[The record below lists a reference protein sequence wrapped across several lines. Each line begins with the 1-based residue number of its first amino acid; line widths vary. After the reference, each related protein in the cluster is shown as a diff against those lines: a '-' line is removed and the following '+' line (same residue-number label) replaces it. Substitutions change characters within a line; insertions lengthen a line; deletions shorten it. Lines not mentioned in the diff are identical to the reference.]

1 MTDATSTT
9 SNTPG
14 APHSLGSSIHSLSGK
29 WGWFVALGVL
39 FALTG
44 AYALVAVVPAT
55 LVSAIWIGAFL
66 LVAGIGETI
75 AAFQFKEWGR
85 FTLWLLMG
93 LAYIAAGIITFVYP
107 MAAAVSLTLIV
118 GIAMLVAGVVRTWLG
133 FNMKDS
139 AAWGLVVFSGVISI
153 LLGVMILAQWPA
165 SGLYVLG
172 IFLGVDLLF
181 SGAGW
186 ISTGLTI
193 RRLTHSHA

>member
-1 MTDATSTT
+1 MSDAAST
-9 SNTPG
+9 
-14 APHSLGSSIHSLSGK
+14 APHSLGSSIHALSGK
-29 WGWFVALGVL
+29 WGWFVALGLL

-85 FTLWLLMG
+85 FALWLLMG
-93 LAYIAAGIITFVYP
+93 LVYIAAGVITFVNP
-107 MAAAVSLTLIV
+107 LAAAVSLTLIA
-118 GIAMLVAGVVRTWLG
+118 GIALLVAGAVRIWLG
-133 FNMKDS
+133 FNMKG
-139 AAWGLVVFSGVISI
+139 APAWGLVVFAGVTSLI
-153 LLGVMILAQWPA
+153 LGVMILAQWPA

-193 RRLTHSHA
+193 RRLTHRHG

>member
-1 MTDATSTT
+1 MTDAVSTT
-9 SNTPG
+9 PA
-14 APHSLGSSIHSLSGK
+14 APRSLGSSIHALSGK
-29 WGWFVALGVL
+29 WGWFVALGL
-39 FALTG
+39 FFALTG

-55 LVSAIWIGAFL
+55 IVSAIWIGAFL

-93 LAYIAAGIITFVYP
+93 LAYIAAGVITFVNP

-118 GIAMLVAGVVRTWLG
+118 GIALLVAGAVRIWLG
-133 FNMKDS
+133 FNMKG
-139 AAWGLVVFSGVISI
+139 APAWGLVVFAGVTSLI
-153 LLGVMILAQWPA
+153 LGVMILAQWPA
-165 SGLYVLG
+165 SSLYVLG

-193 RRLTHSHA
+193 RRLTHRHG